1 MASLEVLMRNVAAD
15 WCRTVK
21 VETSIN
27 RSLNVRILCVHFV
40 QITHIF
46 TKVSSVKRKSTLRKC
61 TYDTTILIHVYYL
74 SFSNIFQNYYIPFTS
89 CHLHFCIFTL
99 MSFTFELL
107 SCYLLSKSLTF
118 LHSKILYVLTVLLVL
133 HVMLLIFS
141 LKSYLHI
148 TK

>member
-1 MASLEVLMRNVAAD
+1 M
-15 WCRTVK
+15 TVK

-46 TKVSSVKRKSTLRKC
+46 TQVSSVKRKSSLRKC
-61 TYDTTILIHVYYL
+61 TYDTTISIHVYYL
-74 SFSNIFQNYYIPFTS
+74 SFSNIFQNYCISFTS
-89 CHLHFCIFTL
+89 RHLHFCIFTL
-99 MSFTFELL
+99 KSFTFELL

-118 LHSKILYVLTVLLVL
+118 LHFKFPYVLIVLFISY
-133 HVMLLIFS
+133 VMLLIFS
-141 LKSYLHI
+141 LKSHLHI

>member
-46 TKVSSVKRKSTLRKC
+46 TQVSSVKRKSSLRKC
-61 TYDTTILIHVYYL
+61 TYDTTILIHVYYIA
-74 SFSNIFQNYYIPFTS
+74 FSNIFQNYCIPVTS
-89 CHLHFCIFTL
+89 CHLHFCIFIL
-99 MSFTFELL
+99 MLLTFEFTFMLF
-107 SCYLLSKSLTF
+107 TF
-118 LHSKILYVLTVLLVL
+118 KIFNVSAV
-133 HVMLLIFS
+133 
-141 LKSYLHI
+141 
-148 TK
+148 